1 VQDPTAM
8 STSEAALWSAA
19 RQADERAFAGVFDLH
34 RDRVFRHAMRLADT
48 RADAEDVVA
57 MAFTDLWRRRDD
69 VRVVDGSV
77 LPWLLVTTT
86 NHARNTG
93 RGKRRYRTMLSG
105 LPHTV
110 EDDAA
115 VVAVGRIEA
124 RERREALRTAIAKLT
139 PTDASLLLLT
149 VIEGMTAADAAIAV
163 GVTHDAARTRLTR
176 ARRKLRVL
184 LEAAGVRMETEE
196 GQ

>member
-1 VQDPTAM
+1 MQDPTAM

-86 NHARNTG
+86 NHARNAG
-93 RGKRRYRTMLSG
+93 RGRRRYRTMLLG
-105 LPHTV
+105 LPHTD

-124 RERREALRTAIAKLT
+124 RERREALRAAIAKLT

-149 VIEGMTAADAAIAV
+149 VVEGMSAVDAAAAV

-184 LEAAGVRMETEE
+184 LEAAGVRMDTEA

>member
-1 VQDPTAM
+1 MHEPTAT
-8 STSEAALWSAA
+8 STSESALWSAA

-34 RDRVFRHAMRLADT
+34 RDRVFRHAMRLVDS

-57 MAFTDLWRRRDD
+57 MAFADLWRRRDD

-86 NHARNTG
+86 NHARNSG
-93 RGKRRYRTMLSG
+93 RGQRRYRAMLVG
-105 LPHTV
+105 LPHSV
-110 EDDAA
+110 EEDAA
-115 VVAVGRIEA
+115 HVAVGRIEA
-124 RERREALRTAIAKLT
+124 RERRAALRTALAKLS

-149 VIEGMTAADAAIAV
+149 VIEGMTAADAAVVV

-176 ARRKLRVL
+176 ARKKLRTL
-184 LEAAGVRMETEE
+184 LDAAGVRMDPEE
-196 GQ
+196 DR